1 MNIPG
6 QFQRPSLKTNDFD
19 LVAQAQQGDRN
30 AFSELV
36 RQHRQGV
43 INVVYRMCGDAE
55 LAEDA
60 AQDAFIKAWQ
70 NLHRYQPRSPFR
82 NWLYRI
88 ATNTALDLLRRNRE
102 TIDIENV
109 PVRTSQPGPEAMA
122 VSQERA
128 VLIQNAI
135 LDLPPASRSVLI
147 LREYEGLSY
156 LEIAEILSIPLGT
169 VMSRLNYARK
179 QLRHSLKIL
188 LEVA

>member
-128 VLIQNAI
+128 VLIQNAV

>member
-6 QFQRPSLKTNDFD
+6 QFQRPPLKTNDFD

-128 VLIQNAI
+128 VLIQNAV